1 MCGIFGYIGKEEI
14 LGLLDQMGECLFH
27 RGPDDAGYYVN
38 NADHINLGMRR
49 LSIIDILGGHQPISN
64 EDETIWIVCNG
75 EIYNYVELR
84 DELIKKGHRFRTH
97 SDVEVLVHLY
107 EDAGLDFLKD
117 VNGMFGLALYDSSSN
132 RLILARDRLGIKPVY
147 YAWNG
152 KQLTFAS
159 EIKPILLCPWVGREP
174 DWQAIST
181 YLHMLYIPAPR
192 TPFKQIKKLEAGTLA
207 IIENGSMMF
216 RNYWDVMPFL
226 FNPIHESMSFEDAS
240 DHLQF
245 LLRDA
250 CRLQLRS
257 DVPVGAFLS
266 GGVDSSAVVALTNSY
281 SSMNMDTFTIY
292 WENAA
297 EKMDERK
304 FATDVATM
312 YGCNHHEVKISFDD
326 FDRLLPLLAWHIE
339 EPNADGAYVP
349 TYVISKFA
357 SEKCKVI
364 LTGAG
369 GDELFAGY
377 EWYSPPFSIKQLM
390 ISILCRQQSKAYY
403 KRAFNFPWRLV
414 FPMYE
419 GNAVSNF
426 VGSYSAMFVTPDTL
440 NAEMAFDLKV
450 WLQDDILLLTDK
462 MSMATS
468 LEARVPLLDH
478 RIVEF
483 IAGIPSAYK
492 INSYDKKVIFKHAI
506 SEYLPESILHR
517 PKDGFGAPIN
527 SWMQG
532 GRFKEICLELL
543 GHGELMKAGVIH
555 KLTIN
560 RLCQLMYMRKSWVW
574 ALWILLNL
582 ELWFRLV
589 YNETPRPDGIYL
601 SDLR

>member
-1 MCGIFGYIGKEEI
+1 MCGIFGYTSATEVPA
-14 LGLLDQMGECLFH
+14 LLENMGHCLWR
-27 RGPDDAGYYVN
+27 RGPDDVGYYTNSSNSVR
-38 NADHINLGMRR
+38 LGLRR
-49 LSIIDILGGHQPISN
+49 LSIIDLSGGHQPISN
-64 EDETIWIVCNG
+64 ENETIWIVCNG

-84 DELIKKGHRFRTH
+84 DELIIKGHHFRTH
-97 SDVEVLVHLY
+97 SDVEVLIHLY

-117 VNGMFGLALYDSSSN
+117 VNGMFGLALYDSASN

-152 KQLTFAS
+152 KQLAFAS
-159 EIKPILLCPWVGREP
+159 EIKPILLCPWVGRDP

-226 FNPIHESMSFEDAS
+226 CNPIHESMSFEDAS
-240 DHLQF
+240 DHLHF
-245 LLRDA
+245 LLKDA
-250 CRLQLRS
+250 CRIQLRS

-266 GGVDSSAVVALTNSY
+266 GGVDSSAVVALTNSNT
-281 SSMNMDTFTIY
+281 SMSMDTFTIY
-292 WENAA
+292 WNNAP

-304 FATDVATM
+304 FAADVATK
-312 YGCNHHEVKISFDD
+312 YGCKHHEVKISFDE

-377 EWYSPPFSIKQLM
+377 EWYSSPFSIKQFM
-390 ISILCRQQSKAYY
+390 ISILCRQQSKAYH

-419 GNAVSNF
+419 SNAVGNF
-426 VGSYSAMFVTPDTL
+426 VDSYSSLFVIPDKL
-440 NAEMAFDLKV
+440 NAEMAFDLKM

-483 IAGIPSAYK
+483 IAGLPSAYK
-492 INSYDKKVIFKHAI
+492 MNSYDKKVIFKHSI

-527 SWMQG
+527 SWMQR

-543 GHGELMKAGVIH
+543 GHGELMKAGIIN
-555 KLTIN
+555 KRTIN
-560 RLCQLMYMRKSWVW
+560 RLCQLMHIRKSWVW
-574 ALWILLNL
+574 SLWILLNL

-589 YNETPRPDGIYL
+589 YNETPRPDGICL

>member
-1 MCGIFGYIGKEEI
+1 MCGIFGYTSAADMPA
-14 LGLLDQMGECLFH
+14 LLQNMGQCLLH

-38 NADHINLGMRR
+38 NDDQINLGMRR
-49 LSIIDILGGHQPISN
+49 LSIIDLAGGHQPIAN
-64 EDETIWIVCNG
+64 ERETIWIVCNG

-84 DELIKKGHRFRTH
+84 DELIKKGHRFMTH
-97 SDVEVLVHLY
+97 SDTEVLIHLY
-107 EDAGLDFLKD
+107 EEAGLDFLQD
-117 VNGMFGLALYDSSSN
+117 VNGMFGLALYDSSAK

-152 KQLTFAS
+152 KQLAFAS
-159 EIKPILLCPWVGREP
+159 EIKPILLCPWVARDP
-174 DWQAIST
+174 DWEAIST
-181 YLHMLYIPAPR
+181 YLHMLYVPAPR
-192 TPFKQIKKLEAGTLA
+192 SPFKMIKKLEAGTIA
-207 IIENGSMMF
+207 ILENGSMTF
-216 RNYWDVMPFL
+216 QKYWDMMPFL
-226 FNPIHESMSFEDAS
+226 CNPAHESMSFEDAS
-240 DHLQF
+240 EHLHF
-245 LLRDA
+245 LLKDA
-250 CRLQLRS
+250 CRIQLRS

-266 GGVDSSAVVALTNSY
+266 GGVDSSAVVALTNS
-281 SSMNMDTFTIY
+281 SASMGMDTFTIY

-304 FATDVATM
+304 FATDVAAK

-339 EPNADGAYVP
+339 EPNADGAFVP

-377 EWYSPPFSIKQLM
+377 EWYSSPFSIKQLM
-390 ISILCRQQSKAYY
+390 ISILCRKQSRAYY

-419 GNAVSNF
+419 SNAAGNFAD
-426 VGSYSAMFVTPDTL
+426 SYSNMFVTPDKL

-462 MSMATS
+462 MSMAAS
-468 LEARVPLLDH
+468 IEARVPLLDH

-483 IAGIPSAYK
+483 VLRLPSSYK
-492 INSYDKKVIFKHAI
+492 IYAEDQKIIFKKAVGQ
-506 SEYLPESILHR
+506 YLPGEILAR
-517 PKDGFGAPIN
+517 RKDGFGAPIN

-532 GRFKEICLELL
+532 PLKAVSLNLL
-543 GHGELMKAGVIH
+543 ARGELIKQGIID
-555 KLTIN
+555 KQSLI
-560 RLCQLMYMRKSWVW
+560 RLNYLLRVKKEWSW

-582 ELWFRLV
+582 ELWFRFV
-589 YNETPRPDGIYL
+589 HEGCGPPDDVRL
-601 SDLR
+601 SEL

>member
-1 MCGIFGYIGKEEI
+1 MCGIFGYTSAAEVPS
-14 LGLLDQMGECLFH
+14 LLENMGQCLWH
-27 RGPDDAGYYVN
+27 RGPDDVGYYTNSSNDVR
-38 NADHINLGMRR
+38 LGLRR
-49 LSIIDILGGHQPISN
+49 LSIIDLLGGHQPISN
-64 EDETIWIVCNG
+64 EDEKIWIVCNG
-75 EIYNYVELR
+75 EIYNYIELR
-84 DELIKKGHRFRTH
+84 DELIKKGHHFHTH

-107 EDAGLDFLKD
+107 EDLGLDFLKD
-117 VNGMFGLALYDSSSN
+117 VNGMFGLALYDSSSK
-132 RLILARDRLGIKPVY
+132 RLILARDRMGIKPVY

-152 KQLTFAS
+152 KQLAFAS
-159 EIKPILLCPWVGREP
+159 EIKPILLCPWIGRDP

-181 YLHMLYIPAPR
+181 YLHMLYIFAPR
-192 TPFKQIKKLEAGTLA
+192 TAFKQIKKLEAGTLA
-207 IIENGSMMF
+207 IIENGSMTF
-216 RNYWDVMPFL
+216 RNYWDVMPFVCRPL
-226 FNPIHESMSFEDAS
+226 HESMSFEDAS
-240 DHLQF
+240 DHLHF

-266 GGVDSSAVVALTNSY
+266 GGVDSSAVVALTNSNA
-281 SSMNMDTFTIY
+281 SLNMDTFTIY

-304 FATDVATM
+304 FATDVAAR
-312 YGCNHHEVKISFDD
+312 YGCKHHEVKISFDD

-349 TYVISKFA
+349 TYVISRFA
-357 SEKCKVI
+357 SEQCKVI

-377 EWYSPPFSIKQLM
+377 EWYSSPFSIKQLM
-390 ISILCRQQSKAYY
+390 ISILCRQQSRAYY

-419 GNAVSNF
+419 SNAAGNFAD
-426 VGSYSAMFVTPDTL
+426 SYSNMFVTPDKL

-450 WLQDDILLLTDK
+450 WLPDDILLLTDK

-483 IAGIPSAYK
+483 IAGLPSAYK
-492 INSYDKKVIFKHAI
+492 MNSYDKKVIFKHAI
-506 SEYLPESILHR
+506 SQYLPESILHR

-543 GHGELMKAGVIH
+543 RHGELMKAGLIH
-555 KLTIN
+555 KRTIK

-574 ALWILLNL
+574 ALWILINL

-589 YNETPRPDGIYL
+589 YNETSRPDGIYL

>member
-1 MCGIFGYIGKEEI
+1 MCGIFGYTSAADMPA
-14 LGLLDQMGECLFH
+14 LLQNMGQCLLH
-27 RGPDDAGYYVN
+27 RGPDYAGYYVN
-38 NADHINLGMRR
+38 NDDQINLGMRR
-49 LSIIDILGGHQPISN
+49 LSIIDLAGGHQPIAN
-64 EDETIWIVCNG
+64 ERETIWIVCNG

-84 DELIKKGHRFRTH
+84 DELIKKGHRFMTH
-97 SDVEVLVHLY
+97 SDTEVLIHLY
-107 EDAGLDFLKD
+107 EEAGLDFLQD
-117 VNGMFGLALYDSSSN
+117 VNGMFGLALYDSSAK

-152 KQLTFAS
+152 KQLAFAS
-159 EIKPILLCPWVGREP
+159 EIKPILLCPWVARDP
-174 DWQAIST
+174 DWEAIST
-181 YLHMLYIPAPR
+181 YLHMLYVPAPR
-192 TPFKQIKKLEAGTLA
+192 SPFKMIKKLEAGTIA
-207 IIENGSMMF
+207 ILENGSMTF
-216 RNYWDVMPFL
+216 QKYWDMMPFL
-226 FNPIHESMSFEDAS
+226 CNPAHESMSFEDAS
-240 DHLQF
+240 EHLHF
-245 LLRDA
+245 LLKDA
-250 CRLQLRS
+250 CRIQLRS

-266 GGVDSSAVVALTNSY
+266 GGVDSSAVVALTNS
-281 SSMNMDTFTIY
+281 SASMGMDTFTIY

-304 FATDVATM
+304 FATDVAAK

-339 EPNADGAYVP
+339 EPNADGAFVP

-377 EWYSPPFSIKQLM
+377 EWYSSPFSIKQLM
-390 ISILCRQQSKAYY
+390 ISILCRKQSRAYY

-419 GNAVSNF
+419 SNAAGNFAD
-426 VGSYSAMFVTPDTL
+426 SYSNMFVTPDKL

-462 MSMATS
+462 MSMAAS
-468 LEARVPLLDH
+468 IEARVPLLDH

-483 IAGIPSAYK
+483 VLRLPSSYK
-492 INSYDKKVIFKHAI
+492 IYAEDQKIIFKKAVGQ
-506 SEYLPESILHR
+506 YLPGEILAR
-517 PKDGFGAPIN
+517 RKDGFGAPIN

-532 GRFKEICLELL
+532 PLKAVSLNLL
-543 GHGELMKAGVIH
+543 ARGELIKQGIID
-555 KLTIN
+555 KQSLI
-560 RLCQLMYMRKSWVW
+560 RLNYLLRVKKEWSW

-582 ELWFRLV
+582 ELWFRFV
-589 YNETPRPDGIYL
+589 HEGCGPPDDVRL
-601 SDLR
+601 SEL